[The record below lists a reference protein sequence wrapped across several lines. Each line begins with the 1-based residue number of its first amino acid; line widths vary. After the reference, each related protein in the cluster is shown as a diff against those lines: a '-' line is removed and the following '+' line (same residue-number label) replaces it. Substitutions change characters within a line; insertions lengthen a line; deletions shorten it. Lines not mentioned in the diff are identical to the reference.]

1 MRPARSGPVPAPQC
15 RAVGCGFGRT
25 FAVAAIAALLLLAG
39 CANLPPGKPAAPW
52 LERRN
57 QLQAIESYTLSGK
70 IAVASA
76 GQGFNAGMDWTA
88 KGSTASIL
96 LRSPL
101 GSAISR
107 VTFDGQQLQLS
118 SGDTQWS
125 GDEATTRITEQI
137 GFVPPVASLRYWL
150 LGSPDPSGPAQETVD
165 DAQRLSGLSQF
176 GWQLSYTDYVEWQ
189 GQWLPRRIN
198 AQRDAV
204 RLRLLINHWQM
215 P

>member
-1 MRPARSGPVPAPQC
+1 M
-15 RAVGCGFGRT
+15 
-25 FAVAAIAALLLLAG
+25 FAVAASAVLVLAA
-39 CANLPPGKPAAPW
+39 CASLPPAKPGAPW
-52 LERRN
+52 LERRD
-57 QLQAIESYTLSGK
+57 QLQAIDSYTLSGK

-76 GQGFNAGMDWTA
+76 DQGFNAGMDW
-88 KGSTASIL
+88 STHESTVSVV

-107 VTFDGQQLQLS
+107 LTFDGQQLKLS
-118 SGDTQWS
+118 SGDTEWS
-125 GDEATTRITEQI
+125 GDEAATRIANQI
-137 GFVPPVASLRYWL
+137 GFVPPIGSLRYWL

-165 DAQRLSGLSQF
+165 DAQRLSTLTQF
-176 GWQLSYTDYVEWQ
+176 GWQLTYTDYVEWQ

-204 RLRLLINHWQM
+204 RLRLLISHWQI